1 MLSDQTKLEIM
12 EVLASQLS
20 LEIDDITEDSDIVGT
35 LGADSLDIVE
45 LVTAYE
51 DKYNIEVPDSAVMKI
66 KHVIDIFDYVEKN
79 TNIR

>member
-1 MLSDQTKLEIM
+1 MLTDQTKLEII

-20 LEIDDITEDSDIVGT
+20 LDINDITEDSDIVGT

-45 LVTAYE
+45 LATAYE
-51 DKYNIEVPDSAVMKI
+51 DKYGIEVPDSAIMKI

>member
-1 MLSDQTKLEIM
+1 MLTDKTKLEIL
-12 EVLASQLS
+12 EVLAAQLS

-51 DKYNIEVPDSAVMKI
+51 DKYGIEVPDSAVMKI
-66 KHVIDIFDYVEKN
+66 KHVVDIFKYLEQN
-79 TNIR
+79 TDIR